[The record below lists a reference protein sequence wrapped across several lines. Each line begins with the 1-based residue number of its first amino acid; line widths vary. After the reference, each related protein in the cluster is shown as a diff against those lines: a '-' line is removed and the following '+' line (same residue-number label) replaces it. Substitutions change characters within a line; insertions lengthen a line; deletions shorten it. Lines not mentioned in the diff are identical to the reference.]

1 MNINASII
9 DQRVDALA
17 EQIGD
22 QAQYELG
29 INDPVRLK
37 SLTFVFLCV
46 QTVLDL
52 DANEAFN
59 CLTEGG
65 GDFGVDALH
74 ISEEHD
80 GEFGVTLF
88 QAKYRSKLDAQ
99 ANFPETGVERLINA
113 IRYLFDPSSHIEHIN
128 DRLRAKVEEV
138 RSLIRDGYIPQVRA
152 IACNNG
158 LQWTEAAQEAID
170 RTGFESQV
178 TWEHINH
185 DALVNL
191 LLATKPVN
199 DTLQLKGKAIVE
211 DMNFSRVLVGR
222 MSVRDIA
229 SLIERHGQRLL
240 QRNIRRYLGLHG
252 NRVNESIKET
262 LQGPD
267 EGNFYF
273 YNNGITLTC
282 DKFAYNAL
290 QGSDYQ
296 VKVENLQIINGGQT
310 SMTIF
315 KTLSQPPMLDEN
327 LTASVLI
334 RLYQL
339 PTDNEDLVQQITYA
353 TNSQNPV
360 DLRDLKANDSK
371 QRQLELDM
379 QQLGYHYRRKRSD
392 QQTGRNDITSG
403 VAAEAV
409 LSVWR
414 ERPHQARFFA
424 REHFGKLYDLIF
436 TESLTGAQVVAAVL
450 LYRMAE
456 NRRRRPKTDDPL
468 FVRYASCFVAMQMG
482 KRLLR
487 DLGVR
492 ADGISHQ
499 NFPTVEALIDTRGE
513 AYLNEA
519 LDDIQKAV
527 DELYGGREVSLQQ
540 LSATFRRG
548 DLIEILKGM
557 DP

>member
-1 MNINASII
+1 VNINASII
-9 DQRVDALA
+9 GQCVDALA
-17 EQIGD
+17 EQIRD
-22 QAQYELG
+22 PARYELG
-29 INDPVRLK
+29 IHDPVRLK

-52 DANEAFN
+52 DENEAFN

-80 GEFGVTLF
+80 GEFRVTLF
-88 QAKYRSKLDAQ
+88 QAKYRSRLDAQ
-99 ANFPETGVERLINA
+99 ANFPENGIERLINA
-113 IRYLFDPSSHIEHIN
+113 IRYL
-128 DRLRAKVEEV
+128 
-138 RSLIRDGYIPQVRA
+138 
-152 IACNNG
+152 
-158 LQWTEAAQEAID
+158 
-170 RTGFESQV
+170 
-178 TWEHINH
+178 
-185 DALVNL
+185 
-191 LLATKPVN
+191 
-199 DTLQLKGKAIVE
+199 
-211 DMNFSRVLVGR
+211 
-222 MSVRDIA
+222 
-229 SLIERHGQRLL
+229 
-240 QRNIRRYLGLHG
+240 
-252 NRVNESIKET
+252 
-262 LQGPD
+262 
-267 EGNFYF
+267 
-273 YNNGITLTC
+273 TLTC
-282 DKFAYNAL
+282 DKFYNAL

-315 KTLSQPPMLDEN
+315 RTLNELSHSLYEPDLA
-327 LTASVLI
+327 ASVLI

-339 PTDNEDLVQQITYA
+339 PTDNEDLV
-353 TNSQNPV
+353 
-360 DLRDLKANDSK
+360 
-371 QRQLELDM
+371 
-379 QQLGYHYRRKRSD
+379 

-414 ERPHQARFFA
+414 ERPHQARFYA
-424 REHFGKLYDLIF
+424 RERFGKLCDLIF
-436 TESLTGAQVVAAVL
+436 TESLTGAQVAVAVL

-456 NRRRRPKTDDPL
+456 NRRRRPPKDDPL

-487 DLGVR
+487 DLGVG

-499 NFPTVEALIDTRGE
+499 NFPTAETLIEKRGE

-557 DP
+557 DR